1 MKTAA
6 NGDIR
11 RQNRIKTARYILEH
25 KTASRQEIA
34 AALEFS
40 MPTVFQYVN
49 DLIDKG
55 LIVEAGEY
63 GSTGG
68 RKAKILKICEGFRYA
83 AGVEVSRS
91 KLRMVLLDLS
101 GALMDSE
108 VYPLRYEDT
117 PEYYTKLGQVV
128 QSFVK
133 ARGLTGAGEAK
144 LLGVGI
150 SIPGIIDPGFGI
162 LRQSQTLGVSNLGL
176 KKFSRNIPYAVGF
189 ENDANNAAYAEMEGR
204 EKNTVYLSL
213 NDTVGGAIFLRSNIY
228 KGDNFKSAEF
238 GHIIIVPN
246 GRKCYCGKRGCVDPY
261 CSALNLREHGE
272 QSLERFFYKL
282 DQGDQECIKVWEE
295 YLEYLTLTIENLRVI
310 FDCDIILGGDVGGYM
325 QGRLPPLEDRLRQ
338 YNNVDPDLSFI
349 HVGKFRRKS
358 SAIGAA
364 HQVINRFIDN
374 IDVEAGGA
382 ESAAGPP
389 AKPARFIESY

>member
-1 MKTAA
+1 MKTAV

-11 RQNRIKTARYILEH
+11 QQNRIKTARYILEH

-68 RKAKILKICEGFRYA
+68 RKAKILKIREGFRYA
-83 AGVEVSRS
+83 VGVEITRFRI
-91 KLRMVLLDLS
+91 RMVLLDLS
-101 GALMDSE
+101 GVLIDSE

-117 PEYYTKLGQVV
+117 PDYYTEMGEAV
-128 QSFVK
+128 QNFIK
-133 ARGLTGAGEAK
+133 TRGLSGAKSAK
-144 LLGVGI
+144 LLGVGM
-150 SIPGIIDPGFGI
+150 SIPGIIDPGLGI
-162 LRQSQTLGVSNLGL
+162 LRQSHALGVGNLGL
-176 KKFSRNIPYAVGF
+176 KKFSRNIPYRVGF
-189 ENDANNAAYAEMEGR
+189 ENDANNAAYAEIEGPER
-204 EKNTVYLSL
+204 NTVYLSL
-213 NDTVGGAIFLRSNIY
+213 NDTVGGSIFLRSNIY

-246 GRKCYCGKRGCVDPY
+246 GRQCYCGKRGCVDPY

-282 DQGDQECIKVWEE
+282 DQGDPECTRVWEE
-295 YLEYLTLTIENLRVI
+295 YIDYLTITIENLRVI

-325 QGRLPPLEDRLRQ
+325 QGRLPFLEDKLRQ
-338 YNNVDPDLSFI
+338 YNNVDPDMSFL
-349 HVGKFRRKS
+349 HVGKFRRES

-364 HQVINRFIDN
+364 HQIINRYIDN
-374 IDVEAGGA
+374 IDIENPSSESSGLTGAGKA
-382 ESAAGPP
+382 SE
-389 AKPARFIESY
+389 RL